1 MKNVNMEEKELLQKL
16 VKESNCLTEILAKQE
31 MKQTQTNIQALKETL
46 DGYGIAHNHL
56 PNKLIQEKK
65 ELSEI
70 LTENSTYQSA
80 KLRKRLIDEGLKEC
94 RCEKCGNT
102 GEWQG

>member
-1 MKNVNMEEKELLQKL
+1 MEEKDILCKL
-16 VKESNCLTEILAKQE
+16 VRESNCLTEILAKQGE
-31 MKQTQTNIQALKETL
+31 KQSTKNIEILKEKL
-46 DGYGIAHNHL
+46 DGYGIEYSHL
-56 PNKLIQEKK
+56 PNKLLYEKK

-80 KLRKRLIDEGLKEC
+80 KLKKRLIDAGLKENK
-94 RCEKCGNT
+94 CEKCGNT

>member
-1 MKNVNMEEKELLQKL
+1 MEEKDILCKL
-16 VKESNCLTEILAKQE
+16 VRESNCLAEILAKQGE
-31 MKQTQTNIQALKETL
+31 KQSAKNIEILKETL

-94 RCEKCGNT
+94 RCEKCGNI